1 MGFSNESNLE
11 NFAFSIDKT
20 DQRLINHISNLIF
33 ENSDSDI
40 DCPNF
45 CKYYSVDD
53 FLKRKFNNKKYFSM
67 FHLNTHS
74 LQAHKSDLDI
84 LLDELK
90 FEFDVIAI
98 SESRLLKGIEPTH
111 NIEIPNYKI
120 EHTPTEANKGGTLLY
135 ISENYEHKLRK
146 DLEVYE
152 SKKIESTFVEILRPN
167 NQNIIIG
174 CIYKHHTISKKD
186 FNEIMEN
193 LISKISKEKKICYL
207 AGDFNMDLLC
217 LHKDSEIEKHF
228 DNFTSNNFMP
238 LITYPTRIAKTSK
251 TYFQSI

>member
-1 MGFSNESNLE
+1 
-11 NFAFSIDKT
+11 
-20 DQRLINHISNLIF
+20 
-33 ENSDSDI
+33 
-40 DCPNF
+40 
-45 CKYYSVDD
+45 
-53 FLKRKFNNKKYFSM
+53 M
-67 FHLNTHS
+67 FHLNTNS

-152 SKKIESTFVEILRPN
+152 SKKN
-167 NQNIIIG
+167 
-174 CIYKHHTISKKD
+174 
-186 FNEIMEN
+186 
-193 LISKISKEKKICYL
+193 
-207 AGDFNMDLLC
+207 
-217 LHKDSEIEKHF
+217 
-228 DNFTSNNFMP
+228 
-238 LITYPTRIAKTSK
+238 
-251 TYFQSI
+251 